1 MSDIVNGKARVL
13 ITDDSIVMRK
23 MINEILDGNG
33 YEVVGEAKN
42 GNEAFELYKELKPDL
57 VTMDIVM
64 PKEDGLETLKKIM
77 KFDPTAKI
85 IIVSGLHQKALLF
98 EAMETG
104 AKDYV
109 IKPFEKN
116 ELLDAVRKYA
126 T

>member
-1 MSDIVNGKARVL
+1 MSDNGRTRVL

-33 YEVVGEAKN
+33 YEIVGEAKN
-42 GNEAFELYKELKPDL
+42 GSEAFEMYKELKPDL

-77 KFDPTAKI
+77 QFDPTARI

-104 AKDYV
+104 ARDYV

-116 ELLDAVRKYA
+116 ELLDVVKKHAS
-126 T
+126 

>member
-1 MSDIVNGKARVL
+1 MSKKTKVL

-23 MINEILDGNG
+23 MINEILNENG
-33 YEVVGEAKN
+33 FEIVGEAKD
-42 GNEAFELYKELKPDL
+42 GGEAYDLYKELKPDL

-64 PKEDGLETLKKIM
+64 PREDGIETLKRIM
-77 KFDPTAKI
+77 EFDPKARI

-109 IKPFEKN
+109 IKPFDKE
-116 ELLDAVRKYA
+116 ELVEALSKYA
-126 T
+126 Q